1 MVNYLTSKRRR
12 LVVKLTSILPL
23 TFVKAKRRFNI
34 LLWVLLCIPCLLTSC
49 DHDVHDCE
57 GGGGLSVSLAWTDEA
72 DEGTEVKDV
81 KLWIFNADAGSLVEE
96 KHYGS
101 AQEVASQRFALPVG
115 HYQILAATNLIE
127 PFFIGEATRA
137 TLNMNQLMFGLS
149 NPSASPDH
157 AYYGVTDIVIDKS
170 NVSYVT
176 KDEMHRMLA
185 ELTISIEGVPE
196 NTAISGKIL
205 NVATGLLP
213 LQKNE
218 DGTFGTASY
227 TKEECDIPLR
237 IAVPGET
244 LKTETLRLMPTANG
258 LHTTKLFIQLISPG
272 GVVSNYDIEAPVM
285 KSGGKYK
292 INLEFEEMKPYMYL
306 TSTKIDDWTEEWI
319 YRGEILNPED

>member
-1 MVNYLTSKRRR
+1 M
-12 LVVKLTSILPL
+12 
-23 TFVKAKRRFNI
+23 KAKRRFNI
-34 LLWVLLCIPCLLTSC
+34 WLWVLLCVPCLLASC
-49 DHDVHDCE
+49 DHDVHNGEDE
-57 GGGGLSVSLAWTDEA
+57 GGLSVSLTWADEA
-72 DEGTEVKDV
+72 DQGTEVKDV
-81 KLWIFNADAGSLVEE
+81 KLWIFNADDGSLVEA
-96 KHYGS
+96 KHDGS
-101 AQEVASQRFALPVG
+101 TKEVASQRFALPVG
-115 HYQILAATNLIE
+115 HYQILATTNLIE

-170 NVSYVT
+170 NVHYIT
-176 KDEMHRMLA
+176 KNEMRHILA

-196 NTAISGKIL
+196 NTAISGKVL

-213 LQKNE
+213 LHKNE

-227 TKEECDIPLR
+227 TKEECDIPLK
-237 IAVPGET
+237 IAVPGAT

-258 LHTTKLFIQLISPG
+258 LHTTKLLIQLISPG
-272 GVVSNYDIEAPVM
+272 VVVSNCDIDAPVM
-285 KSGGKYK
+285 KSGGKYQ

-306 TSTKIDDWTEEWI
+306 TSTKIDDWTEGWI